1 MPKKSA
7 SLRDLGDD
15 ELLRRLN
22 DAKEELFQLRFQLAT
37 GQQENFARVGKLQ
50 PCQDVQQRRLAGP
63 RRPGDDAER
72 RRRECRV
79 QTVEHAAFAVA
90 L

>member
-1 MPKKSA
+1 MSKKSA

-37 GQQENFARVGKLQ
+37 GQQENFARVG
-50 PCQDVQQRRLAGP
+50 DVRKEIARLNTIL
-63 RRPGDDAER
+63 RER
-72 RRRECRV
+72 EI
-79 QTVEHAAFAVA
+79 AAHEA
-90 L
+90 LETANG